1 MALTR
6 TPRVLLQRVV
16 ALLLLL
22 VVVPLMVSLAS
33 VSDAAL
39 VRQGEPSP
47 RTVVATEVINLV
59 DTEATELARRTASES
74 VRPQEV
80 FDDEAAANVVGA
92 VRDVF
97 DAVQEVRR
105 PVEVQQPAGTPT
117 TDADGNQSAPP
128 PQTVSVV
135 PTPEEQLVALRDRV
149 IFLDDTALT
158 ALINLEPA
166 DLNLLESEAISIA
179 QVLARQRIAE
189 ADLDQV
195 VSDVLRAELAVRSF
209 PGDLGVVVVRPLIQ
223 AVMLPTVVVDP
234 ASTAAKREAAAA
246 AVPEVVRTWRLD
258 EIIVRSGE
266 VVTPIQAQAL
276 LQLGLQGTD
285 AWGAIWRAVVAMLVV
300 VLAALAYLRAMQ
312 PSLWGSGRKALLVAS
327 LVVGFA
333 ALAVGTDRLADE
345 ASRAWWYLAPGGA
358 LAMLGALL
366 VTPIVGFAL
375 LVPAVVI
382 ILLLA
387 PGETSTAV
395 FVAAIAMSSVPL
407 VSELSSRGDLR
418 TATLRGLLT
427 YPFVAVAIEF
437 VFAGGEEPV
446 IAFLAGLGNG
456 VLTAMLVQ
464 GTLPFLESTFRL
476 PTVTA
481 LLDLADR
488 THPLLRELEQK
499 ALGSYN
505 HSVMVASLVE
515 RACRQIGANPLVGS
529 VAALYHDIGKVRQ
542 PHFFIENQQGIA
554 NPHDDLEPEIS
565 AVIIQNHV
573 VDGVEMAREFRLPPE
588 IVAAIGS
595 HHGTM
600 LVSYFYNKA
609 VSLAGGDSEQVD
621 EQMFRYNGSKPRRK
635 EAAVLFIADSAEAA
649 TRAMAMKRGTLPR
662 EEIEATVDRLIQE
675 RLDDHQLENTDLTFN
690 ELTTVRN
697 SIVEALVGIYHPRID
712 YPQTELPRR
721 RPPTGGGASSASA
734 TPTHEHDAPHA
745 H

>member
-6 TPRVLLQRVV
+6 IPRVLLQRAV

-22 VVVPLMVSLAS
+22 VVVPVMVASAS
-33 VSDAAL
+33 VSEAAP
-39 VRQGEPSP
+39 VREGEPSP

-59 DTEATELARRTASES
+59 DTAATDLARQTASES
-74 VRPQEV
+74 TRPVLV
-80 FDDEAAANVVGA
+80 FDDEAAGNVVAG
-92 VRDVF
+92 VRGVF
-97 DAVQEVRR
+97 DAIADARR
-105 PVEVQQPAGTPT
+105 PVEVAQPAPT
-117 TDADGNQSAPP
+117 GQPSSSSTSAPVMV
-128 PQTVSVV
+128 T
-135 PTPEEQLVALRDRV
+135 PTPEEQLVSLRDRV
-149 IFLDDTALT
+149 LILDDNALL
-158 ALINLEPA
+158 ALINLATP
-166 DLNLLESEAISIA
+166 DLGALEAESISVA
-179 QVLARQRIAE
+179 QVLARQRIS
-189 ADLDQV
+189 ADELDQV
-195 VSDVLRAELAVRSF
+195 VADVLRAELAVRTF
-209 PGDLGVVVVRPLIQ
+209 PGDLGTIVVQPMIKAIMQ
-223 AVMLPTVVVDP
+223 PTVTVDP
-234 ASTAAKREAAAA
+234 EATRAARDRAADL
-246 AVPEVVRTWRLD
+246 VPEVVRTWRMD
-258 EIIVRSGE
+258 ETIVRSGE

-276 LQLGLQGTD
+276 SQLGLEGTD
-285 AWGAIWRAVVAMLVV
+285 PWRAISRSVLAMLVV
-300 VLAALAYLRAMQ
+300 IVVSMLYLRAMH
-312 PSLWGSGRKALLVAS
+312 PALWSSGRKTLLVAS

-333 ALAVGTDRLADE
+333 ALAVGADRLADE

-366 VTPIVGFAL
+366 ITPVVGFAL

-382 ILLLA
+382 VLLLA
-387 PGETSTAV
+387 PAETATVV
-395 FVAAIAMSSVPL
+395 FLAAIAMTSVPL
-407 VSELSSRGDLR
+407 VTELASRGDLR
-418 TATLRGLLT
+418 RATLRGLFT
-427 YPFVAVAIEF
+427 YPFIAVAVEF
-437 VFAGGEEPV
+437 VFAGGDDPV

-456 VLTAMLVQ
+456 VLTVMLVQ

-515 RACRQIGANPLVGS
+515 RACRQVGANPLIGS

-573 VDGVEMAREFRLPPE
+573 VDGVEMAREYRLPPE
-588 IVAAIGS
+588 VVAAIGS

-609 VSLAGGDSEQVD
+609 VALAGGDAEQVD
-621 EQMFRYNGSKPRRK
+621 EQMFRYTGSKPRRK
-635 EAAVLFIADSAEAA
+635 EAAILFIADSAEAA

-675 RLDDHQLENTDLTFN
+675 RLDDHQLENTDLTFH

-712 YPQTELPRR
+712 YPSSELPTRR
-721 RPPTGGGASSASA
+721 ATSDGAAVASLPDA
-734 TPTHEHDAPHA
+734 PSQEHDSPHT